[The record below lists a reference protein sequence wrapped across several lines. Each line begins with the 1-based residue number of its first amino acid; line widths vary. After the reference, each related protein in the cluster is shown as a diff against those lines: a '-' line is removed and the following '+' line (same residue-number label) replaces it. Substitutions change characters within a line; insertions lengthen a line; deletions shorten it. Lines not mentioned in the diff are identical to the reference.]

1 MLEFEEDLEDK
12 VFNIL
17 NKCCDSYF
25 NTDSFY
31 ILNDEDIKILKDL
44 HIDVKRYEVNDEIYD
59 KIYFKLKELYPSN
72 KFFKKV
78 GFSERTGKIK
88 LPFIMGS
95 MDELKEGDLNN
106 WKTNCQY
113 VVSSK
118 LDGVSC
124 GLVYK
129 KGNLTNAYSRG
140 NGIEG
145 QEILRHIYNLN
156 TVVKHINDNNVVIFI
171 RGELIVPK
179 NEIQIMLDEIEE
191 ETGKRLK
198 NGRNSVA
205 GYVNSK
211 KGISSIEKHLKFV
224 AYHIENFDGSEFDMF
239 NELKNYGFKTPIFSL
254 KDSDE
259 INETNLTSIVID
271 TKLNNEF
278 ECDGIILTQ
287 NVIQPGFEG
296 FETGTHNPKKSRKY
310 KIGAINNSTVTEV
323 ENIEWNIS
331 KDGYLKPR
339 IKIKPVELVGVTVNY
354 TTGHNYKKI
363 LENHLGIGSK
373 IKIKRAG
380 DVIPWIED
388 VIEGNDNIPLPN
400 CKYYIDGVELS
411 FDYESTKNEDVK
423 LAEEYNN
430 EMKLQKLIY
439 FCSKLN
445 IDFAGEGNLRIL
457 NEYSLNHFEK
467 NLSIQGLIELDKSIF
482 ENCIGINGL
491 KLYDSLH
498 NKLQNLNEC
507 EFFDAV
513 NCFGRGIGEL
523 KLKKLY
529 NKYNTLCVNV
539 SQILDTDGWSDKTCN
554 QFTSRMSDYF
564 KWNDYLKRMNI
575 EFNNQYNEV
584 LLSNKYGNI
593 KVCFTGIRDQNMEK
607 IISSNGGKILS
618 GVSKECNLLICK
630 SLTDNS
636 TKMKKAKEKE
646 IEIID
651 YEQANERFM

>member
-1 MLEFEEDLEDK
+1 MLEFEEDVEDK
-12 VFNIL
+12 VINIL
-17 NKCCDSYF
+17 KKCCDCYF
-25 NTDSFY
+25 NTSSFY
-31 ILNDEDIKILKDL
+31 ILNHE
-44 HIDVKRYEVNDEIYD
+44 DVKNLKELNIDINQYEVNDEVYD
-59 KIYFKLKELYPSN
+59 NIYFKLKKMYPSN
-72 KFFKKV
+72 DFFKQT

-95 MDELKEGDLNN
+95 MDELKEGDLEN

-113 VVSSK
+113 VVSAK

-129 KGNLTNAYSRG
+129 NGNLINAYSRG
-140 NGIEG
+140 NGLEG

-156 TVVKHINDNNVVIFI
+156 TVIKHIDNKNIVFI

-179 NEIQIMLDEIEE
+179 NEIQNMLDEIEE

-205 GYVNSK
+205 GYINSK
-211 KGISSIEKHLKFV
+211 KGISSIEKHLKFI
-224 AYHIENFDGSEFDMF
+224 AYHIENFEGSEFEMF
-239 NELKNYGFKTPIFSL
+239 NKLNEYGFQTSNFSL
-254 KDSDE
+254 KDPNE
-259 INETNLTSIVID
+259 ISENNLTSMVID

-287 NVIQPGFEG
+287 NEIQDGFDG

-310 KIGAINNSTVTEV
+310 KIGAINNSTITEV

-339 IKIKPVELVGVTVNY
+339 IKIKPVDLVGVTVNY
-354 TTGHNYKKI
+354 TTGHNYKKVI
-363 LENHLGIGSK
+363 ENHLGIGSK

-380 DVIPWIED
+380 DVIPWIEE
-388 VIEGNDNIPLPN
+388 ILEESDNIPLPD
-400 CKYYIDGVELS
+400 CKYYEDGVELA
-411 FDYESTKNEDVK
+411 FDYEQTESNDIE
-423 LAEEYNN
+423 LAKKYLN

-457 NEYSLNHFEK
+457 NDYYKEITNEDLNIFE
-467 NLSIQGLIELDKSIF
+467 LIQLDKSIF
-482 ENCIGINGL
+482 DKCIGINGI
-491 KLYDSLH
+491 KLYESLH
-498 NKLQNLNEC
+498 NKLQNMNEC
-507 EFFDAV
+507 EFYDAV

-523 KLKKLY
+523 KLKKIF
-529 NKYNTLCVNV
+529 NKYGTLCVNET
-539 SQILDTDGWSDKTCN
+539 QIVNTEGWSDKTCN
-554 QFTSRMSDYF
+554 QFMSHMNDYF
-564 KWNDYLKRMNI
+564 DWNNKLKELNI
-575 EFNNQYNEV
+575 EFINTDNNEQ
-584 LLSNKYGNI
+584 LSDKYSNV

-607 IISSNGGKILS
+607 IIVSNGGKILS
-618 GVSKECNLLICK
+618 SVNKECNLLICK
-630 SLTDNS
+630 NLSDNS

-651 YEQANERFM
+651 YEQAVERFM

>member
-1 MLEFEEDLEDK
+1 MLEFEEDIEDK
-12 VFNIL
+12 VIDIL
-17 NKCCDSYF
+17 KRCCDCYF
-25 NTDSFY
+25 NTSSFY
-31 ILNDEDIKILKDL
+31 TLSNEDIKNLREL
-44 HIDVKRYEVNDEIYD
+44 NIDINQYEVNDEIYD
-59 KIYFKLKELYPSN
+59 NVYFKLKKIYPSN
-72 KFFKKV
+72 VFFKQT

-95 MDELKEGDLNN
+95 MDELKEGDLES

-113 VVSSK
+113 VVSAK

-124 GLVYK
+124 GMVYK
-129 KGNLTNAYSRG
+129 NGNLINAYSRG

-156 TVVKHINDNNVVIFI
+156 TVIKHIDNKNTVFI

-179 NEIQIMLDEIEE
+179 NEIQNMLDEIEE

-205 GYVNSK
+205 GYINSK
-211 KGISSIEKHLKFV
+211 KGISSIEKHLKFI
-224 AYHIENFDGSEFDMF
+224 AYHIENFEGTEFEMF
-239 NELKNYGFKTPIFSL
+239 NKLNEYGFQTPNFSL
-254 KDSDE
+254 KGPNE
-259 INETNLTSIVID
+259 INENNLTSIVID

-287 NVIQPGFEG
+287 NEIQDGFDG

-310 KIGAINNSTVTEV
+310 KIGAINNSTITEV

-339 IKIKPVELVGVTVNY
+339 IKIKPVDLVGVTVNY
-354 TTGHNYKKI
+354 TTGHNYKKVI
-363 LENHLGIGSK
+363 ENHSGIGSK

-380 DVIPWIED
+380 DVIPWIEE
-388 VIEGNDNIPLPN
+388 VLEGSDNIPLPD
-400 CKYYIDGVELS
+400 CKYYEDGVELA
-411 FDYESTKNEDVK
+411 FDYERTESNDIE
-423 LAEEYNN
+423 LAKKYLN

-457 NEYSLNHFEK
+457 NDYHKEITNEDLNIFE
-467 NLSIQGLIELDKSIF
+467 LIQLDKSIF
-482 ENCIGINGL
+482 DKCIGINGI
-491 KLYDSLH
+491 KLYESLH
-498 NKLQNLNEC
+498 NKLQNMNEC
-507 EFFDAV
+507 EFYDAV

-523 KLKKLY
+523 KLKKIF
-529 NKYNTLCVNV
+529 NKYGTLCVNET
-539 SQILDTDGWSDKTCN
+539 QIVNTEGWSDKTCN
-554 QFTSRMSDYF
+554 QFMSHINDYF
-564 KWNDYLKRMNI
+564 NWNNKLKELGI
-575 EFNNQYNEV
+575 EFINDDNNEQ
-584 LLSNKYGNI
+584 LSNKYGDV

-607 IISSNGGKILS
+607 IIVSNGGKILS
-618 GVSKECNLLICK
+618 SVNKECNLLVCK
-630 SLTDNS
+630 NLSDNS

-651 YEQANERFM
+651 YEQAVERFL